1 MGSIIYLH
9 RVRPTHALLCAAR
22 DIAEARLE
30 AALIPELGGVG
41 RNDTIGLLQQEC
53 WRLVMWA
60 KPRHYAECLR
70 TLRYIG
76 HQFLITDA
84 NLLTLLLCLQIKDN
98 EYRDAV
104 A

>member
-1 MGSIIYLH
+1 MGNIIYLH
-9 RVRPTHALLCAAR
+9 RPRITHALLCAAR
-22 DIAEARLE
+22 DIADARLE
-30 AALIPELGGVG
+30 TALIPGDIG
-41 RNDTIGLLQQEC
+41 RADTIGLLQQEC

-76 HQFLITDA
+76 HTFLINDA

-104 A
+104 